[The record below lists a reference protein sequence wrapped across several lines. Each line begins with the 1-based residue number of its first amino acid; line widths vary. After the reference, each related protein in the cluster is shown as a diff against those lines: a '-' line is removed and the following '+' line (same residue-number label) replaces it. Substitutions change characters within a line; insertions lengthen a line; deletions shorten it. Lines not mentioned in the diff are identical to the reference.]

1 MAVVADSLGEG
12 WLVRRGPRSMGG
24 NSEETHGKARLR
36 EVPGGLWK
44 QVGDERSW
52 G

>member
-1 MAVVADSLGEG
+1 MRG
-12 WLVRRGPRSMGG
+12 GPRSMGG

-36 EVPGGLWK
+36 EVPGGLRK

>member
-1 MAVVADSLGEG
+1 M
-12 WLVRRGPRSMGG
+12 RGGMGG
-24 NSEETHGKARLR
+24 NSEETEETDGKARLR